1 MYRTARATCSSSM
14 RGSTAISPFACGT
27 PLTIPCVISVAAL
40 PMSIW
45 PQAMSYLR
53 PSSEVDLVKPV
64 IACFVAVYGAE
75 FGLGAW
81 ADMDPLLTIRPPRG
95 SCFFIALIACCVQ
108 RKAPVRFTSTTDLHC
123 SKVRSSRGTG
133 GAPEP
138 ALLNR
143 RSNRPNVSTVV
154 SKRSL
159 TDFGSL
165 TSVGTPSIR
174 APSFD
179 PSATTASK
187 GSFRRPATTTEYPSP
202 ARARATAL
210 PMPVPPPVTT
220 PTLVIEPMLIP
231 PVFLRRERTRLR
243 DSLTAGAR
251 PHRLLVSLCEQAGR
265 RPLGRPSCGRGGDR
279 PRPACS

>member
-1 MYRTARATCSSSM
+1 
-14 RGSTAISPFACGT
+14 
-27 PLTIPCVISVAAL
+27 
-40 PMSIW
+40 
-45 PQAMSYLR
+45 MSYLR

-81 ADMDPLLTIRPPRG
+81 ADMDPLLSIRPPRG

-231 PVFLRRERTRLR
+231 
-243 DSLTAGAR
+243 SC
-251 PHRLLVSLCEQAGR
+251 VS
-265 RPLGRPSCGRGGDR
+265 S
-279 PRPACS
+279 PRAYPAA